1 MGKLKGLI
9 AASLILTS
17 ASSYA
22 NVNEHVQKS
31 NNQFYIGADLSM
43 ANNVE
48 LEIGNASAEESSD
61 LGYNLVAGY
70 EFDTHRVVKTS
81 IEAEYRTFGEIDN
94 TGSLSSDGDAFF
106 INAKAKLF
114 VLYDFGNIYFAPMV
128 GVGQID
134 INVKDSANQN
144 YSKKEMG
151 YQLGAEIGT
160 RLPYGLDLNLGYR
173 AAFTEIEEANLTL
186 TGFYLGARY
195 FF

>member
-1 MGKLKGLI
+1 MSKLKGLI
-9 AASLILTS
+9 ATSLMLLS
-17 ASSYA
+17 APSFA
-22 NVNEHVQKS
+22 NVNEHVKES
-31 NNQFYIGADLSM
+31 GNQFYIGADFSM

-48 LEIGNASAEESSD
+48 LEIGSGSVEESSD

-70 EFDTHRVVKTS
+70 EFDTHRLVKTS

-94 TGSLSSDGDAFF
+94 SGSLSSDGDAFF

-114 VLYDFGNIYFAPMV
+114 VLYDFGNIYFAPMI

-144 YSKKEMG
+144 YSKTETG

-160 RLPYGLDLNLGYR
+160 RLPQGLDLNLGYR